1 MRGPVD
7 KPTGNAGIPY
17 RIDTTSRTD
26 LSPLRRDQEADVT
39 YKQQEDQPLSIMDER
54 ALQDI
59 ARDSEAYLADV
70 LESTGVPLGPKVER
84 VTDTYA
90 EERIK
95 EKIAHFE
102 PGRPRA
108 GLWSTNEVLK
118 EHGVPPAFRLH
129 LITAVAH
136 LGRIGKDSLEARRGR
151 SGAEDRAW

>member
-1 MRGPVD
+1 MH
-7 KPTGNAGIPY
+7 
-17 RIDTTSRTD
+17 
-26 LSPLRRDQEADVT
+26 E
-39 YKQQEDQPLSIMDER
+39 EDQASTMMRE
-54 ALQDI
+54 AAQDDVV
-59 ARDSEAYLADV
+59 RESEAYLADV

-84 VTDTYA
+84 VTEAYA

-95 EKIAHFE
+95 EKIVHFE

-151 SGAEDRAW
+151 SGAEERTW